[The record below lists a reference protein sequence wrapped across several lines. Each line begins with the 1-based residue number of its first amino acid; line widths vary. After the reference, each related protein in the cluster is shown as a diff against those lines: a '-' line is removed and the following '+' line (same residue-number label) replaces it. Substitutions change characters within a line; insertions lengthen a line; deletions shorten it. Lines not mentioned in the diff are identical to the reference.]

1 MYRGTIQRT
10 GYFRVAVVSGRTY
23 PPPGLALFG
32 PCRSD
37 TSPPA
42 RCDLTSLAPGGL
54 FEIALA
60 VWLVARGLNPSFEFR
75 EVRP

>member
-1 MYRGTIQRT
+1 MG
-10 GYFRVAVVSGRTY
+10 
-23 PPPGLALFG
+23 GLSIGHVL
-32 PCRSD
+32 
-37 TSPPA
+37 
-42 RCDLTSLAPGGL
+42 LAPGGL